1 MWLAKGVS
9 MRTYK
14 KIMIL
19 GMSVITLQALIG
31 MTNVSAQESMFIA
44 LDRDQDGLISL
55 REAAG
60 NGKLLENFTRVDIN
74 EDGYLSMDELLA
86 SPFLQKASERR

>member
-1 MWLAKGVS
+1 

-19 GMSVITLQALIG
+19 GMSVIVLQAILG
-31 MTNVSAQESMFIA
+31 VAQASAQESLFIS

-60 NGKLLENFTRVDIN
+60 HATLLENFTRVDIN
-74 EDGYLSMDELLA
+74 EDGFLSMDEMLS
-86 SPFLQKASERR
+86 SPFLKE

>member
-1 MWLAKGVS
+1 M
-9 MRTYK
+9 YK

-19 GMSVITLQALIG
+19 GMSVIILQAVTAISQA
-31 MTNVSAQESMFIA
+31 SAQDSLYTS

-60 NGKLLENFTRVDIN
+60 NSKLLENFTRVDIN
-74 EDGYLSMDELLA
+74 EDGFLSMDEVLY
-86 SPFLQKASERR
+86 SPFLKD

>member
-1 MWLAKGVS
+1 
-9 MRTYK
+9 MRMYK

-19 GMSVITLQALIG
+19 GMSVIILQAVTAISQA
-31 MTNVSAQESMFIA
+31 SAQDSLYTS

-60 NGKLLENFTRVDIN
+60 NSKLLENFTRVDIN
-74 EDGYLSMDELLA
+74 EDGFLSMDEVLY
-86 SPFLQKASERR
+86 SPFLKD